1 MKRNAWVLY
10 AALGVVSALGLSGCA
25 SSKYLQLTPVTGDV
39 AHVEGRMVTKAEVDS
54 LVVVASFE
62 REDMEYLAMD
72 IEIKNKSSRPV
83 RVDPVNFR
91 YVALTASEDTLRES
105 HNPALVVA
113 RTAADPTAEGE
124 RVKSKVAREE
134 RRLKTARIIN
144 TVLLVATVASDIS
157 SSTRRQSVESRF
169 QNRVAHN
176 NAYQLIQAKR
186 VIDHGVFAD
195 RMQQYGFETYRW
207 SELALQRTYIEP
219 GESVRG
225 FVYLPK
231 ANAAQFIRLNY
242 PVSEQSQ
249 VSLVFSQ
256 EMVSRKR

>member
-1 MKRNAWVLY
+1 
-10 AALGVVSALGLSGCA
+10 
-25 SSKYLQLTPVTGDV
+25 
-39 AHVEGRMVTKAEVDS
+39 
-54 LVVVASFE
+54 
-62 REDMEYLAMD
+62 
-72 IEIKNKSSRPV
+72 
-83 RVDPVNFR
+83 
-91 YVALTASEDTLRES
+91 
-105 HNPALVVA
+105 
-113 RTAADPTAEGE
+113 
-124 RVKSKVAREE
+124 
-134 RRLKTARIIN
+134 
-144 TVLLVATVASDIS
+144 
-157 SSTRRQSVESRF
+157 
-169 QNRVAHN
+169 VAHN